1 MCVLGGQRQQDS
13 TCHLLGTSVTLQYP
27 SSSAPPSVAR
37 HLKGPHLCT
46 WVHPPQTMGLQE
58 EQIQSRCPPDHAQG
72 QLHHK
77 AWAWGGG
84 GGGSRG
90 ALTHAF
96 AQSAHSKEDCELFWS
111 PLAVITAREYFCS
124 VLEAMKLK
132 DQLQN
137 VPHLVRTSLLH
148 RCCLFLSPNV
158 TKGRGQR
165 AELLPGPISEG
176 IHLTPET
183 YQPKP
188 S

>member
-1 MCVLGGQRQQDS
+1 M
-13 TCHLLGTSVTLQYP
+13 
-27 SSSAPPSVAR
+27 AR
-37 HLKGPHLCT
+37 HLKGPPLCT

-77 AWAWGGG
+77 AWGWG

-90 ALTHAF
+90 ALTHA
-96 AQSAHSKEDCELFWS
+96 SARSLVSQPTAKKIASCFWS
-111 PLAVITAREYFCS
+111 LLAVITAREYFCS
-124 VLEAMKLK
+124 VPEAMKLK

-165 AELLPGPISEG
+165 AELLPVPVSEG

-183 YQPKP
+183 YQPNP